1 MQAASSFF
9 LPLSLFLVAFFLSTP
24 QPVFQSFIS
33 LSLYRDSSGSQT
45 IHFKRMER
53 FSASIRGE
61 NWLRRGHNRQVAVVG
76 SLWEKVYSICIC
88 STWLMCGK
96 TAETHLKCRFF
107 YFSWSLPP
115 NRIPSSRLIGR
126 FTYWLRWLRIWAIPT
141 QLLWQLGRSWQGH
154 GDLAWR
160 ANFLTCKSFFF
171 LCLSPL
177 LLFKGEIYTTLQY
190 KYCNPN
196 SELETQ
202 MAHKTG

>member
-1 MQAASSFF
+1 MFWNNPQALTDDEMQAASSFF

-33 LSLYRDSSGSQT
+33 LSLARDSSGSQT

-96 TAETHLKCRFF
+96 TAETHSNAG
-107 YFSWSLPP
+107 FSIFPDHYPLTE
-115 NRIPSSRLIGR
+115 
-126 FTYWLRWLRIWAIPT
+126 FQAAVWLED
-141 QLLWQLGRSWQGH
+141 LLTDCADWGFGQSQH
-154 GDLAWR
+154 SCCDNLAE
-160 ANFLTCKSFFF
+160 ADKVMV
-171 LCLSPL
+171 
-177 LLFKGEIYTTLQY
+177 I
-190 KYCNPN
+190 
-196 SELETQ
+196 
-202 MAHKTG
+202 